1 MGDHAKYDFRT
12 RRYVPFPRRRKP
24 IWRAV
29 TRYQAIKMA
38 IPLAILSLL
47 LVAAVIDQYSRD
59 AAPTQQY
66 IEIIDGDTVRSGGN
80 LYRLIGF
87 DTPESGTNAR
97 CERERALADR
107 ATKRL
112 RQLLASGEPNLQRLS
127 CACPWGTEGTQE
139 CNYSRRCGRLTV
151 DGNDVG
157 VILIREGLA
166 RPRHCLQHSCQP
178 RPDWCR

>member
-1 MGDHAKYDFRT
+1 MEKYDFRT
-12 RRYVPFPRRRKP
+12 RRYVRWRRRQSIFWPTLTSYHALKLL
-24 IWRAV
+24 
-29 TRYQAIKMA
+29 
-38 IPLAILSLL
+38 IPVGVLGLL
-47 LVAAVIDQYSRD
+47 FVAAQFSHLWDRSGTAPSSSR
-59 AAPTQQY
+59 
-66 IEIIDGDTVRSGGN
+66 IKIVDGDTVRSGGN
-80 LYRLIGF
+80 LYRLLGF

-127 CACPWGTEGTQE
+127 CACPWGTEGTQD
-139 CNYSRRCGRLTV
+139 CNYGRRCGRLTV